1 MDTPRGPAPGLP
13 PMPESQRAQVFDLM
27 RRTLAAINR
36 GQAPGGELTPE
47 AVEQIARSEGATDPE
62 QIAALLR
69 LMGLSSDAGQAP
81 AEPQHIIF
89 DMAGVPCALPSQA
102 VQNVERGFEITPLP
116 NVAPWV
122 LGITQLWGS
131 IVSVVDFA
139 AFVGIGAT
147 NLTPRSRLL
156 AVTVRDMQAGFLVDG
171 VTEIRTMGA
180 FIRRDAIGA
189 APEWTRPFL
198 DGVVQDGSRLIIA
211 LDPEK
216 LLFSDRLQR
225 YHAENRV

>member
-1 MDTPRGPAPGLP
+1 MDTPRGPAPGLAP
-13 PMPESQRAQVFDLM
+13 IPESQRAQVFELM

-47 AVEQIARSEGATDPE
+47 TVEQIARAEGATDPE

-69 LMGLSSDAGQAP
+69 LMGLSADANQSP
-81 AEPQHIIF
+81 SEPQHIVF
-89 DMAGVPCALPSQA
+89 DVAGVLCALPSQS
-102 VQNVERGFEITPLP
+102 VQNVERGFEITQVP

-139 AFVGIGAT
+139 SFAGLGFT
-147 NLTPRSRLL
+147 NLTSRSRLL
-156 AVTVRDMQAGFLVDG
+156 AVTARDMQAGFLVDG
-171 VTEIRTMGA
+171 VTEIRTMGTS
-180 FIRRDAIGA
+180 IRRDAVGGA
-189 APEWTRPFL
+189 PDWTHAFL
-198 DGVVQDGSRLIIA
+198 DGVVQDGSRLIVA

-216 LLFSDRLQR
+216 LVFSDRMQR
-225 YHAENRV
+225 YHADDRA

>member
-1 MDTPRGPAPGLP
+1 MDTPRGPVPGLP
-13 PMPESQRAQVFDLM
+13 PMPESRRAQIFELM

-36 GQAPGGELTPE
+36 GQAPGGALTPE
-47 AVEQIARSEGATDPE
+47 TVEQIARAEGATDPE
-62 QIAALLR
+62 EIAALLR
-69 LMGLSSDAGQAP
+69 LMGLGSDANQAP
-81 AEPQHIIF
+81 GEPQHIVF
-89 DMAGVPCALPSQA
+89 DVAGVLCALPSQS

-122 LGITQLWGS
+122 LGITQLWGL

-139 AFVGIGAT
+139 AFVGKGYT

-156 AVTVRDMQAGFLVDG
+156 AMTVRDMQVCFLVDG
-171 VTEIRTMGA
+171 VTEIRTMGSS
-180 FIRRDAIGA
+180 IRRDAIGG
-189 APEWTRPFL
+189 APEWAHPFL

-216 LLFSDRLQR
+216 LVFSDRLHR
-225 YHAENRV
+225 YRAEDRV

>member
-1 MDTPRGPAPGLP
+1 MDTPRGPVPGGQAI
-13 PMPESQRAQVFDLM
+13 PETQRAQVFDLM

-47 AVEQIARSEGATDPE
+47 AVEQIARSEGATDPD
-62 QIAALLR
+62 QISALLR
-69 LMGLSSDAGQAP
+69 LMGLGADPGQAIG
-81 AEPQHIIF
+81 EPQHIVF
-89 DMAGVPCALPSQA
+89 EVAGILCALPSQS

-139 AFVGIGAT
+139 AFAGVGRAM
-147 NLTPRSRLL
+147 LTPRSRLL

-180 FIRRDAIGA
+180 QIRRDSGKGA
-189 APEWTRPFL
+189 PDWTRPYL
-198 DGVVQDGSRLIIA
+198 DGVVKDNARTIVA

-216 LLFSDRLQR
+216 LVFSDRLQR
-225 YHAENRV
+225 YRADERA

>member
-1 MDTPRGPAPGLP
+1 MDIPAGQLPGGQSDA
-13 PMPESQRAQVFDLM
+13 ESQRAQVFDLM

-47 AVEQIARSEGATDPE
+47 TVEQIARSEGATDPA

-69 LMGLSSDAGQAP
+69 LMGLSPDANQSAG
-81 AEPQHIIF
+81 EPQHIVF
-89 DMAGVPCALPSQA
+89 DVAGALCALPSQS

-139 AFVGIGAT
+139 AFVGVGHTAMT
-147 NLTPRSRLL
+147 SRSRLL

-171 VTEIRTMGA
+171 VTEIRTLGA
-180 FIRRDAIGA
+180 YIRRDNGA
-189 APEWTRPFL
+189 GVPEWTRPFL
-198 DGVVQDGSRLIIA
+198 DGVVQDNVRTIVA

-216 LLFSDRLQR
+216 LVFSDRLLR
-225 YHAENRV
+225 YRADDRQ

>member
-1 MDTPRGPAPGLP
+1 METPRGPIPGAQSAP
-13 PMPESQRAQVFDLM
+13 ETERAQVFDLM

-47 AVEQIARSEGATDPE
+47 TVEQIARAEGATDPA

-69 LMGLSSDAGQAP
+69 LMGLGADASQTAG
-81 AEPQHIIF
+81 EPQHIVF
-89 DMAGVPCALPSQA
+89 DVAGVPCALPSHS
-102 VQNVERGFEITPLP
+102 VQNVERGFDITPLP

-139 AFVGIGAT
+139 AFAGIGRAT
-147 NLTPRSRLL
+147 LTARSRLL

-171 VTEIRTMGA
+171 VTEIRTMSA
-180 FIRRDAIGA
+180 AIRRDSSAGV
-189 APEWTRPFL
+189 PEWTRPFL
-198 DGVVQDGSRLIIA
+198 DGVVQDNARAIIA

-216 LLFSDRLQR
+216 LVFSDRLQR
-225 YHAENRV
+225 YRADERA

>member
-1 MDTPRGPAPGLP
+1 MDTPRGPVPGLP
-13 PMPESQRAQVFDLM
+13 PMPESQRAQIFDLM

-47 AVEQIARSEGATDPE
+47 AVEQIARAEGATDSE

-69 LMGLSSDAGQAP
+69 LMGLSSDADQAP
-81 AEPQHIIF
+81 SEPQHIVF
-89 DMAGVPCALPSQA
+89 EVAGVYCALPSQS
-102 VQNVERGFEITPLP
+102 VQNVERGFEITAVP

-122 LGITQLWGS
+122 LGITQLWGA

-139 AFVGIGAT
+139 AFVGKGFAH
-147 NLTPRSRLL
+147 LTPRSRLL
-156 AVTVRDMQAGFLVDG
+156 AVTVRDMQVGFLVDG

-180 FIRRDAIGA
+180 LIRRDAIGS
-189 APEWTRPFL
+189 APDWTRAFL
-198 DGVVQDGSRLIIA
+198 DGVVQDGSRLIAA

-216 LLFSDRLQR
+216 LVFSDRLQR
-225 YHAENRV
+225 YHAEDRA

>member
-1 MDTPRGPAPGLP
+1 MDTPRGPVPGLAP
-13 PMPESQRAQVFDLM
+13 IPESQRAQVFDLM

-47 AVEQIARSEGATDPE
+47 TVEQIARSEGATDPE

-69 LMGLSSDAGQAP
+69 LMGLSSDVGQAP
-81 AEPQHIIF
+81 GEPQHIVF
-89 DMAGVPCALPSQA
+89 DVGDVLCALPSQS

-122 LGITQLWGS
+122 LGITQLWGA

-139 AFVGIGAT
+139 AFVGKGFT
-147 NLTPRSRLL
+147 SLTPRSRLL
-156 AVTVRDMQAGFLVDG
+156 AVTVRDMHAGFLVDG
-171 VTEIRTMGA
+171 VTEIRTMGSY
-180 FIRRDAIGA
+180 IRRDIITG
-189 APEWTRPFL
+189 APEWARPFL
-198 DGVVQDGSRLIIA
+198 DGIVQDGSRLIVA

-216 LLFSDRLQR
+216 LLFSDRMQR
-225 YHAENRV
+225 YHADDRF

>member
-1 MDTPRGPAPGLP
+1 MDTPRGPAPG
-13 PMPESQRAQVFDLM
+13 MPEMPETQRAQVFDLM

-47 AVEQIARSEGATDPE
+47 SVEQIARTEGATDPD

-69 LMGLSSDAGQAP
+69 LMGLSGSADQAP
-81 AEPQHIIF
+81 GEPQHIVF
-89 DMAGVPCALPSQA
+89 DVAGTLCALPSGS

-116 NVAPWV
+116 YVAPWV

-139 AFVGIGAT
+139 AFVGRGYAT
-147 NLTPRSRLL
+147 MTPRSRLL
-156 AVTVRDMQAGFLVDG
+156 AVTVRDMQVGFLVDG
-171 VTEIRTMGA
+171 VTAIRTMGA
-180 FIRRDAIGA
+180 YIERDALGATPPWA
-189 APEWTRPFL
+189 APFAE
-198 DGVVQDGSRLIIA
+198 GVVRDGPQTILA

-216 LLFSDRLQR
+216 LVFSDRLQR
-225 YHAENRV
+225 YHAGDQF

>member
-1 MDTPRGPAPGLP
+1 MDTPRGQVPGLAP
-13 PMPESQRAQVFDLM
+13 IPESQRAQVFELM

-47 AVEQIARSEGATDPE
+47 TVEQIARAEGATDPE

-69 LMGLSSDAGQAP
+69 LMGLGSEAAQAQG
-81 AEPQHIIF
+81 EPQHIIF
-89 DMAGVPCALPSQA
+89 DVAGVACALPSQA

-122 LGITQLWGS
+122 LGITQLWGT

-139 AFVGIGAT
+139 AFAGIGFT

-156 AVTVRDMQAGFLVDG
+156 AVTARDMQAGFLVDD
-171 VTEIRTMGA
+171 VTEIRTMDA
-180 FIRRDAIGA
+180 AIRRDTIDG

-198 DGVVQDGSRLIIA
+198 DGIVQDGSRLIIA

-216 LLFSDRLQR
+216 LLFSDRMQR
-225 YHAENRV
+225 YHADDRT